1 MKRVVMSN
9 KLVMAKQ
16 PIVDLNNTT
25 IGYEF
30 FYRDSEGKREFTDP
44 RFATSSVLVNI
55 LNQVGVDNSI
65 GEAKAFINISGDIL
79 LTDILYNLPKDHFVF
94 ELAADIHM
102 GKKEVANLELL
113 HERGYIFA
121 LDNVRFDENY
131 LGNFSPIL
139 PYISYV
145 KFDTVQTDIE
155 TLQKNISL
163 FDGKILIAQKIEFQ
177 EVFDAYTAMGFQYF
191 QGYFI
196 ADIHTMEQNRLDP
209 KHLGVIRLFNMLQ
222 SEYQI
227 EDISKEFELH
237 NELTLQL
244 LQYVKSI
251 PQFDFSGSPSV
262 QEIITRVGP
271 VKLMQWL
278 MMIIYSRSSKKVD
291 TEKSQYSIMI
301 QNRIDTMLGILTKLE
316 APGDGNLQAQARL
329 VALLSLLDNVFD
341 IEVEKTLKAFDLDFE
356 VEGALI
362 GREGMLGNLLSIAIA
377 IEEGNF
383 ATMQELL
390 AKLELNV
397 EDIEDILNK
406 SLDAVKE

>member
-1 MKRVVMSN
+1 MSN
-9 KLVMAKQ
+9 KLTMAKQ

-30 FYRDSEGKREFTDP
+30 FYRDDEGNRNFTDP

-65 GEAKAFINISGDIL
+65 GDAKAFINISGDIL
-79 LTDILYNLPKDHFVF
+79 LTDILYNLPKDIFVF

-102 GKKEVANLELL
+102 GKKEIANLEQL
-113 HERGYIFA
+113 HKKGYVFA
-121 LDNVRFDENY
+121 LDNARFEENY
-131 LGNFSPIL
+131 IGNFGPVL
-139 PYISYV
+139 AYVDYV

-155 TLQKNISL
+155 TLQNNISIYK
-163 FDGKILIAQKIEFQ
+163 DKKLIAQKIEFQ
-177 EVFDAYTAMGFQYF
+177 EVFDEYKRLDFDYF

-196 ADIHTMEQNRLDP
+196 AEIHTTEQNRLDP
-209 KHLGVIRLFNMLQ
+209 KHLGVIRIFNMLQ
-222 SEYQI
+222 SDYQI
-227 EDISKEFELH
+227 DDIAKEFEKH

-251 PQFDFSGSPSV
+251 PDFDLSGSPSI
-262 QEIITRVGP
+262 QEIITRVGE

-278 MMIIYSRSSKKVD
+278 MMIIYSRSSKKIE
-291 TEKSQYSIMI
+291 TEKSSYSIMI
-301 QNRIDTMLGILTKLE
+301 QNRIDTMMGILSKLDAVGGSKILE
-316 APGDGNLQAQARL
+316 QAHL

-341 IEVEKTLKAFDLDFE
+341 VEVEQTLKSFDLDPE
-356 VEGALI
+356 VEDALLQK
-362 GREGMLGNLLSIAIA
+362 EGMLGNLLRIAIA

-390 AKLELNV
+390 STLELEV

-406 SLDAVKE
+406 SLDAHQ

>member
-1 MKRVVMSN
+1 MSN
-9 KLVMAKQ
+9 KLTMAKQ

-30 FYRDSEGKREFTDP
+30 FYRDDEGNRSFTDP

-65 GEAKAFINISGDIL
+65 GDAKAFINISGDIL
-79 LTDILYNLPKDHFVF
+79 LTDILYNLPKDIFVF

-102 GKKEVANLELL
+102 GKKEIANLEQL
-113 HERGYIFA
+113 HKKGYVFA
-121 LDNVRFDENY
+121 LDNARFEENY
-131 LGNFSPIL
+131 IGNFGPVL
-139 PYISYV
+139 AYVDYV

-155 TLQKNISL
+155 TLQNNISIYK
-163 FDGKILIAQKIEFQ
+163 DKKLIAQKIEFQ
-177 EVFDAYTAMGFQYF
+177 EVFDEYKRLDFDYF

-196 ADIHTMEQNRLDP
+196 AEIHTTEQNRLDP
-209 KHLGVIRLFNMLQ
+209 KHLGVIRIFNMLQ
-222 SEYQI
+222 SDYQI
-227 EDISKEFELH
+227 DDIAKEFEKH

-251 PQFDFSGSPSV
+251 PDFDLSGSPSI
-262 QEIITRVGP
+262 QEIITRVGE

-278 MMIIYSRSSKKVD
+278 MMIIYSRSSKKIE
-291 TEKSQYSIMI
+291 TEKSSYSIMI
-301 QNRIDTMLGILTKLE
+301 QNRIDTMMGILSKLDAVGGSKILE
-316 APGDGNLQAQARL
+316 QAHL

-341 IEVEKTLKAFDLDFE
+341 VEVEQTLKSFDLDPE
-356 VEGALI
+356 VEDALLQK
-362 GREGMLGNLLSIAIA
+362 EGMLGNLLRIAIA

-390 AKLELNV
+390 STLELEV

-406 SLDAVKE
+406 SLDAHQ

>member
-1 MKRVVMSN
+1 MSD
-9 KLVMAKQ
+9 KLKMARQ
-16 PIVDLNNTT
+16 PIVDLNNNT

-30 FYRDSEGKREFTDP
+30 FYRDNEGGRHFSDP

-55 LNQVGVDNSI
+55 LNQVGVDKSI
-65 GEAKAFINISGDIL
+65 GDAKAFINISGDLL

-94 ELAADIHM
+94 ELSADIHM
-102 GKKEVANLELL
+102 GKKEVANLEQL
-113 HERGYIFA
+113 HERGYAFA
-121 LDNVRFDENY
+121 LDNARFDENY
-131 LGNFSPIL
+131 MGNFGPVL
-139 PYISYV
+139 PFISYV

-155 TLQKNISL
+155 TLQKNMPL

-177 EVFDAYTAMGFQYF
+177 EVFDAYQEMGFQYF

-196 ADIHTMEQNRLDP
+196 ADIHTIEQNRLDP
-209 KHLGVIRLFNMLQ
+209 KHLGVIRIFNMLQ
-222 SEYQI
+222 SEYRI
-227 EDISKEFELH
+227 DDISKEFELH

-251 PQFDFSGSPSV
+251 PEFDLSGSPSV
-262 QEIITRVGP
+262 QEIITRVGAE
-271 VKLMQWL
+271 KLKQWL
-278 MMIIYSRSSKKVD
+278 MMIIYSRSSKNVD
-291 TEKSQYSIMI
+291 SVKSHYSIMI

-316 APGDGNLQAQARL
+316 APENGKLQEQARL

-341 IEVEKTLKAFDLDFE
+341 VEIEQTLKAFDLDFE

-362 GREGMLGNLLSIAIA
+362 GREGMLGNLLAIAIA

-390 AKLELNV
+390 GKLELNV
-397 EDIEDILNK
+397 EDIEDILHK
-406 SLDAVKE
+406 SLDASKE